1 MRKRNLTYGLALIG
15 MIAVLACAA
24 DVMDDMAAAA
34 PGDVPLF
41 QVDPFW
47 PKPLPNHWLMGATI
61 GVAVDSNDTIWLVHR
76 NTPDQFVA
84 RTEIGM
90 TTDPPVASCCQ
101 PAPPVLNFDQ
111 DGNLLR
117 AWGGPGT
124 ETGDYIW
131 PASNHGIAVDEMG
144 NVWIGGNGGEDRHI
158 VKFTSDGQFLAQFGE
173 SGAPLDSNS
182 DTNFGQVAKV
192 SFDQENNEIFV
203 ADGYGNHRVAVLDA
217 TSGAMKRYWGA
228 YGNQP
233 TDEAPEP
240 YQPGETPPQNF
251 RTPVHCADRANDGM
265 VYVCDRPSNRIS
277 VFTTGGEFLKEAII
291 APATLSQGSTWD
303 VAFSPDAEQQFMY
316 LADGQNMKVYVMD
329 RESLEVLY
337 SFGDGGRQPGLF
349 FAVHS
354 IATDSAG
361 NIYTTET
368 YEGTRI
374 QKFTHMGMGPNPGG
388 DTGAAWP
395 ADRRRSD

>member
-1 MRKRNLTYGLALIG
+1 MQKRKQICGLALVGLI
-15 MIAVLACAA
+15 IVVACAA
-24 DVMDDMAAAA
+24 DALDEMAAAA
-34 PGDVPLF
+34 PGEVPLF

-61 GVAVDSNDTIWLVHR
+61 GVAVDNDDGIWLVHR
-76 NTPDQFVA
+76 NTPDQFA
-84 RTEIGM
+84 ANTEIGLAQ
-90 TTDPPVASCCQ
+90 DPPVSACCQ
-101 PAPPVLNFDQ
+101 PAPPVLHFDQ
-111 DGNLLR
+111 DGNLLH

-124 ETGDYIW
+124 ETGDYTW
-131 PASNHGIAVDEMG
+131 PASNHGIAVDDIG
-144 NVWIGGNGGEDRHI
+144 NVWIGGNGGDDRHI
-158 VKFTSDGQFLAQFGE
+158 VKFTTDGQFLGQFGKP
-173 SGAPLDSNS
+173 GVPLDSNS
-182 DTNFGQVAKV
+182 DTNFGMVAKV

-217 TSGAMKRYWGA
+217 SSGAMKRYWGA
-228 YGNQP
+228 YGNRP
-233 TDEAPEP
+233 TDERPPP
-240 YQPGETPPQNF
+240 YQPGENPPQNF
-251 RTPVHCADRANDGM
+251 RTPVHCADRADDGM

-277 VFTTGGEFLKEAII
+277 VFTTDGKFVKETII

-303 VAFSPDAEQQFMY
+303 IAFSPDPEQQFMY
-316 LADGQNMKVYVMD
+316 VADGQNMKVYVIE
-329 RESLEVLY
+329 RETLEVLY

-354 IATDSAG
+354 IATDSTG

-374 QKFTHMGMGPNPGG
+374 QKFTYMGMGPNPGG

-395 ADRRRSD
+395 SDRRRTD